1 MKKILLVAFLTFAAA
16 FTPIAAK
23 YTVAQISPLSLAFL
37 RFGLATALL
46 LLVCAHRKVDL
57 KIEKEDYLKFLF
69 TGFLVI
75 PFNQIVF
82 LVGIKLS
89 AASHSGV
96 LYSCTPMIVYICSIF
111 LKHEKFQAKK
121 IFTISLTI
129 VGIFL
134 IFYENIMNVNKD
146 GHDILIGDILLFFA
160 VLSFGMYLAFSKN
173 LIVKYGSLKAQ
184 TVSFTVGSVMYIP
197 IFLWDMHNLNF
208 SEVNVYGWLGYFH
221 LAIIVA
227 FASYFLYSYTTK
239 FIHTS
244 TLTTLTNTAP
254 VFTLIFSW
262 ILLNESLSYF
272 FIIGAVITFIGVF
285 LTQIMAMQKSE
296 KAQKA
301 EDEIVEVT
309 NL

>member
-37 RFGLATALL
+37 RFGMATVLL
-46 LLVCAHRKVDL
+46 LLVCAHKKVNL
-57 KIEKEDYLKFLF
+57 RIEKEDFTKFLF

-96 LYSCTPMIVYICSIF
+96 LYSCTPMIVYVCSIF
-111 LKHEKFQAKK
+111 LKHEKFQLKK

-129 VGIFL
+129 IGIFL
-134 IFYENIMNVNKD
+134 IFYENIVNVNKD
-146 GHDILIGDILLFFA
+146 GNEILIGDILLFFA

-184 TVSFTVGSVMYIP
+184 TLSFSIGSIMYIP
-197 IFLWDMHNLNF
+197 IFLYDIQNVNF
-208 SEVNVYGWLGYFH
+208 SGVNFYGWLGYIH
-221 LAIIVA
+221 LTFIVA

-244 TLTTLTNTAP
+244 TLTTLTNMAP

-262 ILLNESLSYF
+262 ILLKESLSYF

-285 LTQIMAMQKSE
+285 LTQLMSRARKNE
-296 KAQKA
+296 P
-301 EDEIVEVT
+301 VEVT

>member
-16 FTPIAAK
+16 FTPIAAR
-23 YTVAQISPLSLAFL
+23 YTVLEISPLSLAFL

-46 LLVCAHRKVDL
+46 LLVCAHRKINL

-96 LYSCTPMIVYICSIF
+96 LYSCTPMIVYVTSIF
-111 LKHEKFQAKK
+111 LKHEKFQLKK

-129 VGIFL
+129 IGIFL
-134 IFYENIMNVNKD
+134 IFYENAVNVNKD

-160 VLSFGMYLAFSKN
+160 VLSFGMYLAFSKS
-173 LIVKYGSLKAQ
+173 LIMKYGSLKAQ
-184 TVSFTVGSVMYIP
+184 SVSFTVGSVMYIP
-197 IFLWDMHNLNF
+197 IFLYDMHNINF
-208 SEVNVYGWLGYFH
+208 GQVDFYGWLGYIH
-221 LAIIVA
+221 LTIIVA
-227 FASYFLYSYTTK
+227 FVSYFLYSYTAK
-239 FIHTS
+239 LMHTS
-244 TLTTLTNTAP
+244 TLTTLTNSAP
-254 VFTLIFSW
+254 IFTLIFSW
-262 ILLNESLSYF
+262 ILLKESLSYF

-285 LTQIMAMQKSE
+285 LTQIMSRTK
-296 KAQKA
+296 K
-301 EDEIVEVT
+301 DEPVEVA

>member
-37 RFGLATALL
+37 RFGMATALL
-46 LLVCAHRKVDL
+46 LLVCAHKKVNL
-57 KIEKEDYLKFLF
+57 RIEKEDFAKFLF

-96 LYSCTPMIVYICSIF
+96 LYSCTPMIVYVCSIF
-111 LKHEKFQAKK
+111 LKHEKFQLKK

-129 VGIFL
+129 IGIFL
-134 IFYENIMNVNKD
+134 IFYENIVNVNKD
-146 GHDILIGDILLFFA
+146 GNEILIGDILLFFA

-184 TVSFTVGSVMYIP
+184 TLSFSIGSIMYIP
-197 IFLWDMHNLNF
+197 IFLYDIQNVNF
-208 SEVNVYGWLGYFH
+208 SGVNFYGWLGYIH
-221 LAIIVA
+221 LTFIVA

-244 TLTTLTNTAP
+244 TLTTLTNMAP

-262 ILLNESLSYF
+262 ILLKESLSYF

-285 LTQIMAMQKSE
+285 LTQLMSRARKNE
-296 KAQKA
+296 P
-301 EDEIVEVT
+301 VEVT

>member
-16 FTPIAAK
+16 FTPISAK

-46 LLVCAHRKVDL
+46 LLVCAHRKVNL

-96 LYSCTPMIVYICSIF
+96 LYSCTPMIVYITSIF

-121 IFTISLTI
+121 VFTISLTI

-134 IFYENIMNVNKD
+134 IFCENAINVHKD
-146 GHDILIGDILLFFA
+146 GHDLLIGDVLLFFA
-160 VLSFGMYLAFSKN
+160 VLSFGMYLAFSKS

-184 TVSFTVGSVMYIP
+184 TVSFLVGSVLYIP
-197 IFLWDMHNLNF
+197 VFLYDMNNMNLRD
-208 SEVNVYGWLGYFH
+208 VNLFGWLGYFH
-221 LAIIVA
+221 LAFIVA
-227 FASYFLYSYTTK
+227 FLSYFLYSYTTK

-254 VFTLIFSW
+254 IFTLIFSW
-262 ILLNESLSYF
+262 ILLKESLSYF
-272 FIIGAVITFIGVF
+272 FIIGAVVTFIGVF
-285 LTQIMAMQKSE
+285 LTQLMNMKKKE
-296 KAQKA
+296 K
-301 EDEIVEVT
+301 EEVVEVT